1 MSQQKVVNIE
11 VGGAVKS
18 LSDLRK
24 EISSL
29 KEQMFE
35 MDEAS
40 EEYQVALQ
48 KLTYD

>member
-1 MSQQKVVNIE
+1 MSQQRVIDIE
-11 VGGAVKS
+11 VGQAVKS

-40 EEYQVALQ
+40 
-48 KLTYD
+48 

>member
-1 MSQQKVVNIE
+1 MSQQKVIDIE
-11 VGGAVKS
+11 VGSAVKS

-40 EEYQVALQ
+40 EEYQTALQ

>member
-1 MSQQKVVNIE
+1 MAQQKVINIE

-35 MDEAS
+35 MEEGS

-48 KLTYD
+48 KLNYD